1 MKRLGT
7 ALLFGVL
14 STAWFGCD
22 NDLELTADWQ
32 DIPIVYGLLDINDP
46 VHFIRLEKAFLDPQT
61 SALTIAQIP
70 DSLYYESA
78 TVQLERL
85 SDGSVFTLQRVDGT
99 TIGLPKEEGI
109 FASEPNYLYMID
121 SASIDLQPGEE
132 IRLLINRGDEKPL
145 VTATTTIVPKLE
157 PRRPVEGTN
166 INFDYVLNTRIR
178 WDSPDEAKI
187 FDVVLYLNILEFPKN
202 DPSQQTERRL
212 KWELARGL
220 VFEANELTDI
230 EFPGLEFYLF
240 LQKNLEED
248 DGISRVF
255 QGIDIEVTA
264 AGQEL
269 KDFIRVIQAN
279 TGITASQEVPTF
291 TNLSEGRGIF
301 SSRSVLRVN
310 GIQLSGTSRD
320 SLRNGIHTKDLNFL

>member
-7 ALLFGVL
+7 ALLLGVL

-78 TVQLERL
+78 TVQLERV

-99 TIGLPKEEGI
+99 DIGLPKEEGI

-121 SASIDLQPGEE
+121 SAQIDLRPGEE

-157 PRRPVEGTN
+157 PRRPVEGNN
-166 INFDYVLNTRIR
+166 INFDYILNTRIR
-178 WDSPDEAKI
+178 WASPDEAKI

-220 VFEANELTDI
+220 VFEANELT
-230 EFPGLEFYLF
+230 EVVFPGLEFYLF

-248 DGISRVF
+248 DGLSRVF

-269 KDFIRVIQAN
+269 MDFIRVIQAN
-279 TGITASQEVPTF
+279 TGITASQDVPTF

-310 GIQLSGTSRD
+310 GIQLAGNSRD
-320 SLRNGIHTKDLNFL
+320 SLRNGIHTKNLGFL